1 MQDFIT
7 SGGRANFECEGSEP
21 DLPKDSEKAI
31 SIQDFDS
38 IRPIRPIS
46 KIPTDANQNS
56 PIDPKEE
63 TPAPVHTEMRSSLL
77 LDCDFQRQYSI
88 GEWSNA
94 RRGVLNLGQITTD
107 NPYSGVMGTY
117 NQGWFDYS
125 PGLEGIGESFSRSLG
140 VVSKL
145 KLDNGIEGV
154 RGLNVGPGSGSCDHT
169 SFGDASSRDE
179 ERLSQEASASD
190 ILDQDS

>member
-1 MQDFIT
+1 MQDLIT
-7 SGGRANFECEGSEP
+7 SGGRANFECEGLEP

-46 KIPTDANQNS
+46 KMPIDAHQNL

-63 TPAPVHTEMRSSLL
+63 TPAPIHTEMRCSLL
-77 LDCDFQRQYSI
+77 LDCDFQRQYSN
-88 GEWSNA
+88 GEWPNA
-94 RRGVLNLGQITTD
+94 RRGVLNLGQVTTD

-125 PGLEGIGESFSRSLG
+125 PGLECIGESFSRSLG
-140 VVSKL
+140 VLSKL
-145 KLDNGIEGV
+145 KLDNGIETVQRIDAGS
-154 RGLNVGPGSGSCDHT
+154 GSGSCNHT

-179 ERLSQEASASD
+179 ERLSQEASESY
-190 ILDQDS
+190 ILDQES